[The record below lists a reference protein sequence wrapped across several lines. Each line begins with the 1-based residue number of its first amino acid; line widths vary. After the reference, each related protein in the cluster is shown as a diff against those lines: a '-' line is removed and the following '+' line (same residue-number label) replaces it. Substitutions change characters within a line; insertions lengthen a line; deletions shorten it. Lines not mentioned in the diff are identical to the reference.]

1 MSYANETGFS
11 KIFSKVKTYVNSKI
25 SSAHTNILKDVYPIG
40 SIYMSANNTNPGD
53 LFGGTWEQLQDKF
66 LIGAGNKY
74 TVNSTGGEVSHKL
87 TSSELPKVS
96 GSITMHSAATSTNIH
111 AVGGSFSS
119 GHTNSNTY
127 KDGGN
132 QASGAPSIGVINL
145 NFGGDIAHN
154 NMPPY
159 LSVYMWKRTA

>member
-25 SSAHTNILKDVYPIG
+25 SSAHTNILKDVYPVG
-40 SIYMSANNTNPGD
+40 SIYMSVNSTNPGN

-74 TVNSTGGEVSHKL
+74 TVNSTGGEESHKL
-87 TSSELPKVS
+87 TASELPKVS
-96 GSITMHSAATSTNIH
+96 GSITMHSAGTSTNIH
-111 AVGGSFSS
+111 GLSGVFSS

-132 QASGAPSIGVINL
+132 QGSGAQSIGVINL
-145 NFGGDIAHN
+145 NFGGGTAHN